1 MVEGFTPGNRSGE
14 RILFTP
20 GPLTTSPRV
29 KSEMLI
35 DIGSWDADCVD
46 LTREIR
52 EELVGLANSDEDLTC
67 TLMQGSGSFGVE
79 AAIGSAIPADGKI
92 LVLRNGAYGQRIE
105 WMARALG
112 IPHVVIEEPEDRPH
126 SADAVGAALQ
136 SDPEITHVVCVHCET
151 TTGLLNPLGEIAA
164 VVEQNN
170 RRFIVDAISTFG
182 AYETGPG
189 KPIDFSVGPI
199 DHLVGSANKCIE
211 GVPGFAF
218 VLSRRSA
225 IERCAGSARSLCL
238 DLHDHW
244 KGFETHG
251 KFRYPPPTHVLLA
264 FRQALLELRE
274 EGGIAG
280 RARRYRENHDV
291 LVEGLAELGFA
302 TFVPEPYRSW
312 IITTFLCPEGFEFWP
327 FYEALHDKGYIIYP
341 GKLTEVDTFRIANI
355 GAIDAEDIR
364 GLVDAIRGIQA

>member
-112 IPHVVIEEPEDRPH
+112 IPHVVIEDPEDRPH

-136 SDPEITHVVCVHCET
+136 SDP
-151 TTGLLNPLGEIAA
+151 
-164 VVEQNN
+164 
-170 RRFIVDAISTFG
+170 
-182 AYETGPG
+182 
-189 KPIDFSVGPI
+189 
-199 DHLVGSANKCIE
+199 
-211 GVPGFAF
+211 
-218 VLSRRSA
+218 
-225 IERCAGSARSLCL
+225 
-238 DLHDHW
+238 
-244 KGFETHG
+244 
-251 KFRYPPPTHVLLA
+251 
-264 FRQALLELRE
+264 
-274 EGGIAG
+274 
-280 RARRYRENHDV
+280 
-291 LVEGLAELGFA
+291 
-302 TFVPEPYRSW
+302 
-312 IITTFLCPEGFEFWP
+312 
-327 FYEALHDKGYIIYP
+327 
-341 GKLTEVDTFRIANI
+341 
-355 GAIDAEDIR
+355 
-364 GLVDAIRGIQA
+364 